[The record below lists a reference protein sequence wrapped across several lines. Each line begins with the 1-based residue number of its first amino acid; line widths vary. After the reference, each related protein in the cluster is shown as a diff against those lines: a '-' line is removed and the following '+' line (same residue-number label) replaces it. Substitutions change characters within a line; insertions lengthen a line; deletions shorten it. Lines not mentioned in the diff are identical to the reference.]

1 MGRNIVCQE
10 CLDDPGKRSRLW
22 DYEDIDKVFKKNK
35 GTGALKAM
43 DIVSTYNEQ
52 QDVYWNHEAFLKM
65 DNLKFLRIC
74 GILHVPTQLPND
86 LKILDWILY
95 PSKSLQSSF
104 QLDELVQLC
113 LQQSKIE
120 QLWIGIKNFDKLK
133 FIDLTD
139 SSDLIVTPNFTG
151 VPNLEKLVLCV
162 DCFELADY
170 IQSSDNILQGQ
181 CGRLPDIFDI
191 IIPGSEIPKWFNH
204 EFVGHELKVQVPYGC
219 DELMGIELCVVF
231 SIPKVSHP
239 FTDFLLTCWIKV
251 NGFERA
257 SPIRS
262 SFRTKYGKV
271 GSSHLWLLYLSP
283 RYFDSQWGENIRQ
296 IDANGFHKIA
306 IRISTSN
313 NLEVAKIGIH
323 LVSNSVSVR
332 EFIDF
337 FSGGDQTSKN
347 LEAHSGGNS
356 HLMVPPV
363 DFVEMTMLKLGSPEL
378 EISFTMAWLLWHN
391 LDEIGLRV
399 TASSVEPYAARW
411 WNVIDESSCY
421 I

>member
-1 MGRNIVCQE
+1 MYNDTVWMHDLLEEMGRNIVCQE

-151 VPNLEKLVLCV
+151 VPNLEKLVLVRCTNLRKFHPSIRILEKLIHLNLQDCERLIRLPRKFGMESPVTLELSNCSKCKENPKFVCV

-204 EFVGHELKVQVPYGC
+204 EFVGHELK
-219 DELMGIELCVVF
+219 
-231 SIPKVSHP
+231 
-239 FTDFLLTCWIKV
+239 
-251 NGFERA
+251 
-257 SPIRS
+257 
-262 SFRTKYGKV
+262 
-271 GSSHLWLLYLSP
+271 
-283 RYFDSQWGENIRQ
+283 
-296 IDANGFHKIA
+296 A
-306 IRISTSN
+306 I
-313 NLEVAKIGIH
+313 
-323 LVSNSVSVR
+323 R